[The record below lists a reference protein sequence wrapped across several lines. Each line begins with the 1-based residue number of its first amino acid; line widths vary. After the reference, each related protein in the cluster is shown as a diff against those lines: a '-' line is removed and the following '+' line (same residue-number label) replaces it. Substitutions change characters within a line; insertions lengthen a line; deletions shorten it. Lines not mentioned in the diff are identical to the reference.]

1 MVSPSVKV
9 HEALSKLSKDSQE
22 TQAKISR
29 LERLQTQMV
38 EAEQGY
44 EVKC

>member
-9 HEALSKLSKDSQE
+9 HEALEKLSKDSQE

-29 LERLQTQMV
+29 LEQLQTQMV